1 MSVQPFTAEQQ
12 DALQELANMAM
23 GRAGAVL
30 AEMLDA
36 YIELSVPRVR
46 LVESEALSDAVM
58 DLTQSQEPVAA
69 VRQSFMDGLNGEAIA
84 LYGEQGCRGLAD
96 LLGHDIV
103 TEAIEREL
111 LLDVSNIL
119 LGSVLRGL
127 ADHTATR
134 LSLGRPAILT
144 LSDPIPKL
152 LRRDR
157 LAWDQAL
164 LVEVNFSLAERGFA
178 CHLVL
183 LMPEDSIETMRAAV
197 NRLLEEIG

>member
-1 MSVQPFTAEQQ
+1 MSVQPFSTDQQ

-46 LVESEALSDAVM
+46 LIDSDALSDAVM
-58 DLTQSQEPVAA
+58 ELTQTRESVAA
-69 VRQSFMDGLNGEAIA
+69 VRQSFVDGLNGEAIA
-84 LYGEQGCRGLAD
+84 LFSEQGCRGLAD
-96 LLGHDIV
+96 LLGHDLV
-103 TEAIEREL
+103 TEDVEREL

-127 ADHTATR
+127 ADHTSTR
-134 LSLGRPAILT
+134 LSLSRPTILT
-144 LSDPIPKL
+144 LSAPVSKL
-152 LRRDR
+152 LHPEH

-164 LVEVNFSLAERGFA
+164 LVEVNFSLTERGFA

-183 LMPEDSIETMRAAV
+183 LMPEDSIDTMRAAV
-197 NRLLEEIG
+197 NRLLEDIG